1 MKIFFVGDLHI
12 GAKTLKSAHAAK
24 IAGREILST
33 KDAALL
39 TLSRAIEDFFS
50 SKSPDETAVAIFA
63 GDIIDGPQG
72 VSNLENFYDILR
84 ESVSEG
90 IFSKVYIFPGNHD
103 YDENKK
109 LLLREPEDEFFEFL
123 KEPRIKRGLLH
134 EEPFIAFFFPFNP
147 TVASSSTS
155 GSPFAENP
163 LDQLFA
169 ETLKDALA
177 EKEEE
182 EGLPLIL
189 FSHGGIKEVMRA
201 AKKEEKEYDFLNLS
215 ILKEKIDFSFL
226 GHIHTPPAN
235 LEAYNIFYS
244 GILEPIKMDHV
255 NPGYLVIE
263 ITEAEYPQP
272 ETQIARA
279 HIKVER
285 KSIVPTVKLTKINN
299 TPSKIIES
307 VANYFASLE
316 SRNRSENLPLEQL
329 SEITFFTLDSDEQRE
344 IKEKI
349 LKLIESKKHLLPL
362 EGRMPTVRA
371 LPEGV
376 GEKLREDF
384 EDIMKTL
391 ESLLEEGSF
400 KVIKELSDDL
410 KWVIFFSKKP
420 DEIKKLT

>member
-50 SKSPDETAVAIFA
+50 NKSPDETAVAIFA
-63 GDIIDGPQG
+63 GDVIDGPQG

-147 TVASSSTS
+147 TVAYSSTS

-169 ETLKDALA
+169 ETLKDALT
-177 EKEEE
+177 EKEE

-244 GILEPIKMDHV
+244 GILEPIKVDHV
-255 NPGYLVIE
+255 NTGYIMIE
-263 ITEAEYPQP
+263 I
-272 ETQIARA
+272 ETDHSSSHDSKVHVNVRRKNIA
-279 HIKVER
+279 
-285 KSIVPTVKLTKINN
+285 PTVKLTKIND
-299 TPSKIIES
+299 TPSRIVKRVED
-307 VANYFASLE
+307 YFASREANTSPEKSLTM
-316 SRNRSENLPLEQL
+316 EQP

-391 ESLLEEGSF
+391 ESLLEKESF
-400 KVIKELSDDL
+400 EVIKELSDDM